1 MTRVLSLV
9 LVTLLL
15 VFTGFWLARR
25 PLVPDGNAGG
35 GTAAQGGS
43 AGAAA
48 AGAADASSVAE
59 GTASARGGTSTA
71 GAEAATAAGT
81 GHAAD
86 AAETG
91 VTLPDGYTPV
101 PYLSQQRE
109 LVFDRAR
116 QVLRPDTDYVAALA
130 TSKGAII
137 VRLYPQEAPVTV
149 NNFVFLAL
157 HHFYD
162 GVPFHRVLNGFM
174 AQTGD
179 PTGTGRGGPG
189 YTFQNE
195 VSSGLHFDKR
205 GVVAMANAGP
215 DTNGSQFFITFT
227 ATPWLDG
234 DYSIFGQ
241 VVAGDGVLDKLQRI
255 DPQNPEAV
263 VGLDDT
269 LGDLASK
276 GVNLAGN
283 RAATIRDAL
292 TKVLGAPPVD
302 GQSFT
307 IGSYRGVVGSAGGKT
322 AVAFYPQPDT
332 LERVIIAAKS
342 AS

>member
-1 MTRVLSLV
+1 MRVLALV
-9 LVTLLL
+9 LLTLLL

-25 PLVPDGNAGG
+25 PSGSQAATGG
-35 GTAAQGGS
+35 K
-43 AGAAA
+43 
-48 AGAADASSVAE
+48 
-59 GTASARGGTSTA
+59 
-71 GAEAATAAGT
+71 AATAAG
-81 GHAAD
+81 AAGGAGRVAAPAAGKAALD
-86 AAETG
+86 AAAAGSTPPAESAGGGAAGTASS
-91 VTLPDGYTPV
+91 VALPEGYV
-101 PYLSQQRE
+101 AAPYLSQQRQ

-116 QVLRPDTDYVAALA
+116 QVLAPKTDYVAVLV
-130 TSKGAII
+130 TSKGPITI
-137 VRLYPQEAPVTV
+137 RLFAADAPRTV

-162 GVPFHRVLNGFM
+162 GVPFHRVLDGFM

-189 YTFQNE
+189 YTFNDE
-195 VSSGLHFDKR
+195 ISPRLHFDKR

-215 DTNGSQFFITFT
+215 NTNGSQFFITFA

-234 DYSIFGQ
+234 HYNIFGQ
-241 VVAGDGVLDKLQRI
+241 VIAGGAVLDKLQRI

-263 VGLDDT
+263 VAMDDT
-269 LGDLASK
+269 LGLLASK
-276 GVNLAGN
+276 GVTLAGG
-283 RAATIRDAL
+283 RSTTVGAALA
-292 TKVLGAPPVD
+292 KALGAPPVA

-307 IGSYRGVVGSAGGKT
+307 IDGYRGVVGAASGKP

-332 LERVIIAAKS
+332 LERVVVGTRP